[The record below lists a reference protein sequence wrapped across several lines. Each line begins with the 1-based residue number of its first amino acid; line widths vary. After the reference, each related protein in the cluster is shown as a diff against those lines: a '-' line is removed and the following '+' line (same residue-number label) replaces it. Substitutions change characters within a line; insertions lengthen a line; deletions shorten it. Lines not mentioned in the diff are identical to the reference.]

1 MRRSPPI
8 TTSERHSEARP
19 AGQKLAVVMVG
30 LPARGKTFVARKL
43 QGYLSWLGYHTL
55 WVNVGDYRRSRA
67 GARQPATYFAPD
79 NSATREEREG
89 FATAALGDLLDW
101 FNKGGEVGI
110 YDATNAERHRRD
122 LIREQCSAAGVD
134 VLFVE
139 IICDDPAVIEA
150 NVRRNKL
157 GLPDYAGM
165 TADDAFRDFQARIAQ
180 YARAYVPVQDA
191 EGSYVKVIDAGRQ
204 VISHRIEGYLS
215 SRLAFFLMQIRP
227 TERPIWLSRHG
238 ESESNLAG
246 RIGGDAPLTERGREY
261 AKALEAF
268 LRARCNHLVVWTSA
282 LQRTVATARLMG
294 FEANALRGLNEID
307 AGVCDGLTYAE
318 IKERMPDEFKARAD
332 NKFRYR
338 YPRGE
343 SYADVIQRLE
353 PVIVELEGLRS
364 PVLIVG
370 HQAVLRAL
378 YGYLMGKPQDECPY
392 LSVPLHTVIQL
403 TPTETGYD
411 EQRFT
416 LLN

>member
-1 MRRSPPI
+1 MLRSPPI
-8 TTSERHSEARP
+8 TTNERQSEARP

-43 QGYLSWLGYHTL
+43 QGYLSWLGYRTL

-67 GARQPATYFAPD
+67 GARQPAAYFAPD
-79 NSATREEREG
+79 NNATREEREG
-89 FATAALGDLLDW
+89 FATAALNDLLDW

-110 YDATNAERHRRD
+110 YDATNAERPRRD
-122 LIREQCSAAGVD
+122 LIRQQCSAAGVD

-139 IICDDPAVIEA
+139 IICDDAALIEA

-165 TADDAFRDFQARIAQ
+165 TADEAFRDFQARIEQ
-180 YARAYVPVQDA
+180 YARTYLPVQDD

-238 ESESNLAG
+238 ESESNLVD
-246 RIGGDAPLTERGREY
+246 RIGGDAPLTERGRKY
-261 AKALEAF
+261 AKTLEAF
-268 LRARCNHLVVWTSA
+268 VRARCNHLVVWTSA
-282 LQRTVATARLMG
+282 LQRTVATARLIG
-294 FEANALRGLNEID
+294 FEPNALRALNEID
-307 AGVCDGLTYAE
+307 AGVCDGLTYEE
-318 IKERMPDEFKARAD
+318 IKQRMPDEFAARAA

-411 EQRFT
+411 EQRFP
-416 LLN
+416 L

>member
-1 MRRSPPI
+1 M
-8 TTSERHSEARP
+8 
-19 AGQKLAVVMVG
+19 
-30 LPARGKTFVARKL
+30 
-43 QGYLSWLGYHTL
+43 
-55 WVNVGDYRRSRA
+55 
-67 GARQPATYFAPD
+67 
-79 NSATREEREG
+79 
-89 FATAALGDLLDW
+89 
-101 FNKGGEVGI
+101 
-110 YDATNAERHRRD
+110 
-122 LIREQCSAAGVD
+122 
-134 VLFVE
+134 E
-139 IICDDPAVIEA
+139 IICEDPAVIEA

-165 TADDAFRDFQARIAQ
+165 TPDEAFRDFQARIAQ
-180 YARAYVPVQDA
+180 YARTYLPVHDD

-238 ESESNLAG
+238 ESESNLVG

-261 AKALEAF
+261 ADALAVF
-268 LRARCNHLVVWTSA
+268 VRARCEHPVVWTSA
-282 LQRTVATARLMG
+282 LLRTVATARPIG
-294 FEANALRGLNEID
+294 SEIQALRALNEID
-307 AGVCDGLTYAE
+307 AGVCDGLTYEE
-318 IKERMPDEFKARAD
+318 IKERMPDEFAARAA

-364 PVLIVG
+364 PVLFVG

-378 YGYLMGKPQDECPY
+378 YGYLMGKPQDECPH
-392 LSVPLHTVIQL
+392 LSVPLHTVIEL

-411 EQRFT
+411 EQRFP
-416 LLN
+416 L